1 MMTPEESTMVKDIK
15 EILSRSGESMLGEAL
30 AVLSLFGM
38 LFVGLSLP
46 GPF

>member
-1 MMTPEESTMVKDIK
+1 MVKDMK
-15 EILSRSGESMLGEAL
+15 QLVNRSGGSIIGETL

-46 GPF
+46 GF